1 MLTPK
6 NYMSVKKTV
15 YISESNNAALKEL
28 KETYGFSSESD
39 AVNYLIANA
48 QDHPEKKIAQAV
60 RKELEENYLE
70 KDRIKWA
77 SQTAEQNT
85 IIILDA
91 INTILH
97 KEKIRTCISVEVA
110 PSPVVTQSR
119 ERIRERIHY
128 FKQKSDERKREGK
141 TRGSGMTPKGEES
154 QGVRNDPQEG
164 KEPGG
169 SGMTPQEGKDPGG
182 QE

>member
-60 RKELEENYLE
+60 RKELEEKLSGKGPDQVGYPDSGTEYNY
-70 KDRIKWA
+70 
-77 SQTAEQNT
+77 N
-85 IIILDA
+85 
-91 INTILH
+91 
-97 KEKIRTCISVEVA
+97 
-110 PSPVVTQSR
+110 
-119 ERIRERIHY
+119 
-128 FKQKSDERKREGK
+128 
-141 TRGSGMTPKGEES
+141 SGC
-154 QGVRNDPQEG
+154 N
-164 KEPGG
+164 
-169 SGMTPQEGKDPGG
+169 
-182 QE
+182 